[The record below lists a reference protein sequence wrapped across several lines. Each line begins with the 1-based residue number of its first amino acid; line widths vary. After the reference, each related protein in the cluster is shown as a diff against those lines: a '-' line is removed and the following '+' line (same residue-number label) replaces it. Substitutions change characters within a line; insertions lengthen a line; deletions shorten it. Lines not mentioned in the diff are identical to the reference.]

1 MLFNDVKEQVKS
13 FTTIG
18 YEGSQAKISNWD
30 DTTAGVDNV
39 GFYNNDSSTGSGVTT
54 GTTLVSNVSDNE
66 YFNLGAT
73 INGWYAESITTDLQT
88 CGSLEF
94 KDKEGK
100 WFGYPTG
107 ETTTLSNLDEKE
119 FSVQGLGVATMTH
132 SDSSLGGPITI
143 TVNNNSTSSGGA
155 SWD

>member
-1 MLFNDVKEQVKS
+1 MIITPFLSSISKFFN
-13 FTTIG
+13 
-18 YEGSQAKISNWD
+18 
-30 DTTAGVDNV
+30 
-39 GFYNNDSSTGSGVTT
+39 
-54 GTTLVSNVSDNE
+54 
-66 YFNLGAT
+66 FNKNASRFLDARLDA
-73 INGWYAESITTDLQT
+73 NLPRDQ
-88 CGSLEF
+88 F